1 MNKLQLS
8 NSREIRRQF
17 LAFTLEKISNSGE
30 VKGISKLSIWCSAR
44 ADDRNTF
51 SFVCVWCETC
61 TPLCFAVAFM
71 SGLYM
76 INSICSCIHDAFIK
90 ISCVF
95 LVDHFIVGNLF
106 FLIDCLDS
114 PAKLSCYTDILVK
127 YREKL
132 IFLQM
137 SVSDLL
143 QASFQ

>member
-95 LVDHFIVGNLF
+95 LVDYFIVGNLF

-114 PAKLSCYTDILVK
+114 PAKLSCYTDFLVK

>member
-61 TPLCFAVAFM
+61 TPSCFAVAFM

-95 LVDHFIVGNLF
+95 LVDYFIVGNLF

-114 PAKLSCYTDILVK
+114 PAKLSCYTDFLVK

-132 IFLQM
+132 IFLQI